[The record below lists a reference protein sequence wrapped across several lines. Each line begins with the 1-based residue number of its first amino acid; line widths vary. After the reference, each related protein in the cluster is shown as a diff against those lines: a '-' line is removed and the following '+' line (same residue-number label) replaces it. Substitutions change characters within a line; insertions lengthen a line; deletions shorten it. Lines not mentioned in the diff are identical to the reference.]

1 MDLVFLLGYLVVYL
15 ALVEHLGP
23 FYAGLEAFDEV
34 VVLVFELLDV
44 ALELLGVL
52 EQIFVFLSGLHG
64 VGSVLELLD
73 NVVVLRLQSGVLLV
87 HHR

>member
-15 ALVEHLGP
+15 ALVDLGP
-23 FYAGLEAFDEV
+23 FYAGLEALDEV

-44 ALELLGVL
+44 ALKLLGVL
-52 EQIFVFLSGLHG
+52 EQIFVFLPGLHG